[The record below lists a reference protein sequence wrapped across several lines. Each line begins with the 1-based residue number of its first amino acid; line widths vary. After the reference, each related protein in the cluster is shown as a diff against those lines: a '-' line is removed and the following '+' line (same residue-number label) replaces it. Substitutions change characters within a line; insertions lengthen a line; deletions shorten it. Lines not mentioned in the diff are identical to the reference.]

1 MDEETK
7 ELLGSVIVGQIESL
21 KDLEPGSKEMS
32 SAVHQLE
39 TLYRLRIDENKN
51 ELEYWEKREAREKEE
66 EFRKN
71 EEELKQKQID
81 KENLQWKIGLGVN
94 TGLALLGFIAYGHWY
109 HKGLKFSEFNT
120 VTDPMVKQ
128 ISSKLLSLVK
138 R

>member
-7 ELLGSVIVGQIESL
+7 ELLGGVIVNQIESL
-21 KDLEPGSKEMS
+21 SNLQPGSKEMA

-51 ELEYWEKREAREKEE
+51 ELEYWEKREARERDEE
-66 EFRKN
+66 IRKN
-71 EEELKQKQID
+71 EEELKQKQIEM
-81 KENLQWKIGLGVN
+81 ENLQWKIGLGVS
-94 TGLALLGFIAYGHWY
+94 TGLTLLGFVVYGHWY

>member
-7 ELLGSVIVGQIESL
+7 ELLGSVIVGQIENL

-39 TLYRLRIDENKN
+39 ILYRLRIDENKN

-66 EFRKN
+66 ELRKN
-71 EEELKQKQID
+71 EEELKQKQIAN
-81 KENLQWKIGLGVN
+81 ENLQWKIGLGVS
-94 TGLALLGFIAYGHWY
+94 TGLTLLGFVVYGHWY